1 MALEVSSFQS
11 EELINVSQDACTPG
25 RTRSSAHVADATD
38 DIAQKSA
45 VAKDSPIQDKSAKS
59 SQTRRTR
66 KTGKGGKLAQDS
78 SDVMKSM

>member
-1 MALEVSSFQS
+1 MALKVSSFQS
-11 EELINVSQDACTPG
+11 EELINVSQDACTPQ
-25 RTRSSAHVADATD
+25 RTRSSAHVADAAN

-45 VAKDSPIQDKSAKS
+45 VAKDSRIQDKTAKS

-66 KTGKGGKLAQDS
+66 KTGKGGKLAQES